1 MSLKHHML
9 SALGMTLLVVA
20 CAPSAPDLTDEDRS
34 AITALSEG
42 YLQALVDGDVDAL
55 ASLFEEDGIRLL
67 NEGAVMQ
74 GRAAFQSIP
83 AEAFLGFQ
91 AGDVTI
97 DGEGDLAYSWLNYDV
112 TVGTSEGAEPSIS
125 YGRFLNVIRRQQDGT
140 WLFVAVMYNT
150 RPAP

>member
-1 MSLKHHML
+1 MSSKHRVL
-9 SALGMTLLVVA
+9 SVLGMALLAGA
-20 CAPSAPDLTDEDRS
+20 CAPSAAELTDEDRS

-74 GRAAFQSIP
+74 GRAAFPSIS
-83 AEAFLGFQ
+83 AGAFLGFQ
-91 AGDVTI
+91 SGNVTI
-97 DGEGDLAYSWLNYDV
+97 GGEGNLAYSWLDYDL
-112 TVGTSEGAEPSIS
+112 TVPTSEGAEPSSI

-140 WLFVAVMYNT
+140 WLFVAVMFNT
-150 RPAP
+150 RTTP